1 MALFTIADLHLPGKE
16 GKNKSMDIFG
26 NRWIGGVEKLIYNWN
41 AIVKPEDTVVLPGDI
56 SWAMMLEDAKDDF
69 ALLNSLPGTKLI
81 GKGNHDFWWTTA
93 SKMYRFFENN
103 KFDTL
108 KILYNNSFVVEN
120 TVVCGSRGWFSEES
134 NQKTVGD
141 VDWLKIVDRETL
153 RLKMSLESVVPECTA
168 LQKKVFLHFPPVWN
182 SSVSEGIIELMHQH
196 NVTECYYGHI
206 HGYYSSDANFI
217 YNGISFK
224 LISADYLS
232 FCPLKILE

>member
-1 MALFTIADLHLPGKE
+1 MSIFVIGDLHLSTNQNT
-16 GKNKSMDIFG
+16 NKSMEKFG
-26 NRWIGGVEKLIYNWN
+26 RRWLGYTDKIRQNWE
-41 AIVKPEDTVVLPGDI
+41 AVVTDQDTVVIPGDI

-69 ALLNSLPGTKLI
+69 ALLHSLPGTKLI

-108 KILYNNSFVVEN
+108 KILYNNSFVVGN

-153 RLKMSLESVVPECTA
+153 RLKMSLESVDPQFA
-168 LQKKVFLHFPPVWN
+168 DLPKNPIKP
-182 SSVSEGIIELMHQH
+182 
-196 NVTECYYGHI
+196 HI
-206 HGYYSSDANFI
+206 CKSKNWVI
-217 YNGISFK
+217 
-224 LISADYLS
+224 
-232 FCPLKILE
+232 LKTY

>member
-16 GKNKSMDIFG
+16 GKNKSMEIFG

-41 AIVKPEDTVVLPGDI
+41 AVVKSEDTVVLPGDI
-56 SWAMMLEDAKDDF
+56 SWAMMLEETKEDF
-69 ALLNSLPGTKLI
+69 ELLNSLPGTKLI

-93 SKMYRFFENN
+93 SKMYRFFEGN

-141 VDWLKIVDRETL
+141 VDWMKIVDRETM
-153 RLKMSLESVVPECTA
+153 RLKMSLESVDPQHA
-168 LQKKVFLHFPPVWN
+168 DLQKKVFLHFPPVWN
-182 SSVSEGIIELMHQH
+182 SSVCEGIIQLMYQH

-206 HGYYSSDANFI
+206 HGYYSSDANFS
-217 YNGISFK
+217 YDGISFK